1 MTTRAP
7 TVYIFKPQ
15 LGTNSLASPSEATP
29 SKPRVRE
36 RCKRDEALGQAYSC
50 VKSPTG
56 ATLRMGRSK
65 YAAEQL
71 RFN

>member
-1 MTTRAP
+1 MRYPWIRTKGLVSPNGATRP
-7 TVYIFKPQ
+7 
-15 LGTNSLASPSEATP
+15 
-29 SKPRVRE
+29 KPRVRE

-56 ATLRMGRSK
+56 ATLRTGRSE